1 MPIFKLLIFIFCV
14 VLVSCKTNKAG
25 ETPLRN
31 DVVVFEPDSKY
42 SSMRIPSLSITK
54 KGTLLAFCE
63 ARIGSSSDWADI
75 DLVMRRSTDGGN
87 TWSKVYIIDSMK
99 KAPVGNPTVITDDKG
114 TVHLL
119 YQKDYARAFHITSNN
134 DGITWSQPKEITE
147 VFEKFKPEYDWKVL
161 APGPGHG
168 IQMHNGRLLS
178 AVWLANSNS
187 LTPRRSHHP
196 SCVATIYSDDYGKTW
211 QRGTIVADNSAEIKD
226 PNESMP
232 VLLSDGSVLLSIRNL
247 SSVKR
252 RAFSV
257 SKTGID
263 NWSKIWYQEELF
275 DPACMASIVSLQKNK
290 QRALLFINPDSRDIA
305 HHPRENLTAK
315 VSFDDG
321 KTWPL
326 KKVLNPGA
334 AGYNDAVVDN
344 AGNVYCL
351 YETNT
356 EANKGF
362 TYSLVIKK
370 INTDWIF
377 KN

>member
-1 MPIFKLLIFIFCV
+1 MDKLLVMLCCII
-14 VLVSCKTNKAG
+14 LVGCSVGKPSVTEKK
-25 ETPLRN
+25 
-31 DVVVFEPDSKY
+31 DVVVFEPDEAF
-42 SSMRIPSLSITK
+42 SSMRIPALVSTQ
-54 KGTLLAFCE
+54 KGSLLAFCE
-63 ARIGSSSDWADI
+63 GRINSSSDWADI
-75 DLVMRRSTDGGN
+75 NLIMRRSDDGGK
-87 TWSKVYIIDSMK
+87 TWSEIVVLDSMK
-99 KAPVGNPTVITDDKG
+99 QAPVGNPTPIIDDKG

-119 YQKDYARAFHITSNN
+119 YQKDYARAFHITSKD
-134 DGITWSQPKEITE
+134 DGITWSQPVEITH
-147 VFEKFKPEYDWKVL
+147 VFNEFKPEYDWKVL

-168 IQMHNGRLLS
+168 IQMPNGRLLS

-196 SCVATIYSDDYGKTW
+196 SCVATIYSDDYGNTW
-211 QRGTIVADNSAEIKD
+211 KRGEIIADNSSEIVD

-232 VLLSDGSVLLSIRNL
+232 VMLSDGTVLLSIRNL
-247 SSVKR
+247 SSNKR
-252 RAFSV
+252 RAFSK

-263 NWSKIWYQEELF
+263 NWSDVWYQEELF
-275 DPACMASIVSLQKNK
+275 DPACMASIVSVRKNNK
-290 QRALLFINPDSRDIA
+290 KALLFINPDSKDILD
-305 HHPRENLTAK
+305 HPRKNLTAK

-334 AGYNDAVVDN
+334 SGYNDVAVDKK
-344 AGNVYCL
+344 GNIYCL

-356 EANKGF
+356 AGNKGF
-362 TYSLVIKK
+362 TYSLVLKK